1 METVRGYVEHITY
14 RNPENGY
21 TVLSLSDPEREKKG
35 IDSEFTAVGVLPE
48 AGAGELLKLEG
59 DWTSHPVYGDQFR
72 IVSFEFQRPEDTAA
86 IERYLGSGMISGI
99 REVLAH
105 RIVKRFGKDT
115 FRVLEE
121 EPERLS
127 EIKGISAKKARE
139 IAASLYEK
147 RDQRDGLL
155 FLAKYHI
162 PNTLALKIWKQYGP
176 DLYQILREKPYRLA
190 DEVRGIGFRRAD
202 EIALQVIL
210 TDKRGVSLTAFCMF
224 AFCVK
229 VFF

>member
-1 METVRGYVEHITY
+1 MEG
-14 RNPENGY
+14 
-21 TVLSLSDPEREKKG
+21 S
-35 IDSEFTAVGVLPE
+35 
-48 AGAGELLKLEG
+48 
-59 DWTSHPVYGDQFR
+59 WTSHHIYGDQFK
-72 IVSFEFQRPEDTAA
+72 ITSFEIQKPEDTAA
-86 IERYLGSGMISGI
+86 IERYLGSGMIKGVG
-99 REVLAH
+99 EALAH
-105 RIVKRFGKDT
+105 RIVKRFGRDT
-115 FRVLEE
+115 FRMLEE

-176 DLYQILREKPYRLA
+176 DLYQILRENPYRLA

-202 EIALQVIL
+202 EIALQAGIQADSGFRICGAVLYALEMAAGEGSVFLPRELLIRRTRDL
-210 TDKRGVSLTAFCMF
+210 LGLPAADPDLPLPGDGACLLLRHGSSLCPGMGPLP
-224 AFCVK
+224 
-229 VFF
+229 